1 MAGNSI
7 PQIEDSND
15 ANKQKE
21 SVQKGVARNG
31 GLPFTGKSQKSTF
44 YP

>member
-1 MAGNSI
+1 MAGNGI
-7 PQIEDSND
+7 PQVEDSND

-21 SVQKGVARNG
+21 SVKKKGSNR
-31 GLPFTGKSQKSTF
+31 PPTFTGIFQKSAF

>member
-1 MAGNSI
+1 MAGNGM

-21 SVQKGVARNG
+21 AVKKRGRNRA
-31 GLPFTGKSQKSTF
+31 PTFTGIFQKSAF

>member
-1 MAGNSI
+1 M

-21 SVQKGVARNG
+21 SVKKGRNRA
-31 GLPFTGKSQKSTF
+31 PTFTGIFQK
-44 YP
+44 